1 MQYRVVD
8 LEKSS
13 LCQTERKYSFFPDK
27 YQHLEGS
34 KLCERYGGRRVD
46 VSTKNKFNQVV
57 AYLGSIKDDPAWTKG
72 MEVSTYTMFTD
83 EEKFNVWK
91 NYETGELPKDP
102 LEWAFAEPNGGMV
115 ENCAQIW
122 INQDENGNWVG
133 MYNDAAC
140 SNPRSVACEGIGE
153 VVLTF
158 RGEICMTIFATKRP
172 LIGLCS
178 LTAMDQTY
186 TMVNGDINEKR
197 FFSGNFGWKIYW
209 ESSLA
214 VSQKKTL
221 FLSLKASYKV
231 TNNEVAIELIYM
243 SDIKTK
249 ISMAVNF

>member
-1 MQYRVVD
+1 MQYRVID

-13 LCQTERKYSFFPDK
+13 LCPTARKYTFFPDK

-46 VSTKNKFNQVV
+46 VSTKSKFNQVV
-57 AYLGSIKDDPAWTKG
+57 AYLGSIKDDPAWSKG
-72 MEVSTYTMFTD
+72 FEVSTYTMFTD

-91 NYETGELPKDP
+91 NYKTGKLPDDP

-122 INQDENGNWVG
+122 INPDENGKWVG
-133 MYNDAAC
+133 SFNDAMC
-140 SNPRSVACEGIGE
+140 SSPRAVACEGIGD
-153 VVLTF
+153 VVLTL
-158 RGEICMTIFATKRP
+158 RGKIFTVNSYTKLF

-178 LTAMDQTY
+178 RTAMDRTY

-209 ESSLA
+209 ESSIA
-214 VSQKKTL
+214 VS
-221 FLSLKASYKV
+221 FSP
-231 TNNEVAIELIYM
+231 
-243 SDIKTK
+243 
-249 ISMAVNF
+249 

>member
-1 MQYRVVD
+1 M
-8 LEKSS
+8 
-13 LCQTERKYSFFPDK
+13 
-27 YQHLEGS
+27 
-34 KLCERYGGRRVD
+34 
-46 VSTKNKFNQVV
+46 V
-57 AYLGSIKDDPAWTKG
+57 AYLGSIKDDPAWTNG
-72 MEVSTYTMFTD
+72 MEVSTHTMFTD
-83 EEKFNVWK
+83 EEKFNVWR
-91 NYETGELPKDP
+91 NYETGELPEDP

-140 SNPRSVACEGIGE
+140 SSPRSVACEGIGE

-158 RGEICMTIFATKRP
+158 RGEICMTIIASKRP

-214 VSQKKTL
+214 VSQKKYPI
-221 FLSLKASYKV
+221 FSLKASYDK
-231 TNNEVAIELIYM
+231 TNNEVEIKLIYM
-243 SDIKTK
+243 SDKKKNKNINGSKFL
-249 ISMAVNF
+249 IDGRRPLNR